1 MTPKLRTIRTT
12 KRIGSV
18 SRKEIRAA
26 LKVVMANRTPEM
38 ERLARGLPVRKKA
51 AGAAASRR

>member
-1 MTPKLRTIRTT
+1 MTPKLRKIITT
-12 KRIGSV
+12 RRVGTV

-26 LKVVMANRTPEM
+26 IKEVMANRTPEM

-51 AGAAASRR
+51 AGAASK